1 MRNTAKFV
9 VAFMSVPAAAAL
21 IANAPVAAAADT
33 MNSVGG
39 CVSNEIPA
47 GAVRSAATAGA
58 VRSACSPD
66 IAPTQGLAATPGS
79 LPFTMA
85 GPHR

>member
-1 MRNTAKFV
+1 MRYTAKYV
-9 VAFMSVPAAAAL
+9 VALLSVPAAAAL
-21 IANAPVAAAADT
+21 IANAPVAAAAET

-39 CVSNEIPA
+39 CVGNEIPA

-66 IAPTQGLAATPGS
+66 IPATQGLAATPGS
-79 LPFTMA
+79 LPYTMA
-85 GPHR
+85 GPHP